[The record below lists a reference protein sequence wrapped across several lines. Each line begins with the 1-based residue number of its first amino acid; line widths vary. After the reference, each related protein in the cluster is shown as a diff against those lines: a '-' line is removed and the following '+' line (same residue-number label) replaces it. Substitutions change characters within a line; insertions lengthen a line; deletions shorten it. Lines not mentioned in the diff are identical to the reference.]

1 MADQI
6 GIPPQKADLVLSTG
20 GDFQWSFVWKEGD
33 FPTGS
38 SLYLLIGSD
47 QQWDFVI
54 AGDIASIKIES
65 EVADLVKAGTAY
77 RMVFKRDT
85 TPTTETVICHGKV
98 KRIP

>member
-6 GIPPQKADLVLSTG
+6 GITPQKADLVLSTG
-20 GDFQWSFVWKEGD
+20 GDFQWSFVWKDGD

-38 SLYLLIGSD
+38 ALYLLVGSSEK
-47 QQWDFVI
+47 WDFTI
-54 AGDIASIKIES
+54 NGDIATIKIES
-65 EVADLVKAGTAY
+65 EVADLVAANTPY